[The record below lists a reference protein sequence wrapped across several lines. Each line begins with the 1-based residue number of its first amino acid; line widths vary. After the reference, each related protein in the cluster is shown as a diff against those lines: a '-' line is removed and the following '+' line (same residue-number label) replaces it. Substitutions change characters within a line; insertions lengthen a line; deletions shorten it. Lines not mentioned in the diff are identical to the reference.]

1 MKRLI
6 LIRHAKSSWSSGAA
20 DDQSRPLNDRGH
32 AAAVK
37 VGNWL
42 KGEGYIPDQVLSSNA
57 TRCAQTWEGI
67 APALDANPEVSF
79 QDALY
84 LAGPQAMLDALH
96 AATGNTVLMLG
107 HMPGIGEFARDLR
120 RDPPPAHEA
129 SRKYPT
135 GAVTVLDFKVE
146 RWADVQ
152 MGTGKFVTYT
162 APRALK

>member
-20 DDQSRPLNDRGH
+20 DDQTRPLNDRGR
-32 AAAVK
+32 AAAGK

-42 KGEGYIPDQVLSSNA
+42 KREGYVPDQVLSSNA

-67 APALDANPEVSF
+67 AAALGASPEVSF
-79 QDALY
+79 QEALY
-84 LAGPQAMLDALH
+84 LANAQAMLSVLQG
-96 AATGNTVLMLG
+96 ATGNTVLMLG
-107 HMPGIGEFARDLR
+107 HMPGIGAFARDLR
-120 RDPPPAHEA
+120 RDPPPAHA
-129 SRKYPT
+129 AFRKYPT
-135 GAVTVLDFKVE
+135 GAVTVLDFKAE

-162 APRALK
+162 APRALP